1 MNAPERPEG
10 ALAPWSPSPLAARS
24 AAPAWDEMAGDT
36 SAPRMFNPKVI
47 ARALKRHWWRIL
59 AVWAVA
65 SAGLGYL
72 AYTKIRPSFEATSW
86 LQVEPPA
93 REILVQSRNGVD
105 FGPYLDTQVLL
116 ITSPEVLAKAIRDED
131 IANLPK
137 VRASLDPEV
146 DFRKEIAVA
155 VPQKGTH
162 LIKVQMNGENP
173 SEVAAIVNAV
183 VKAYLAKTK
192 SWTDDASR
200 EQIEGLQ
207 KLESELKTNVERLQA
222 KVRDLA
228 KQAGEAPDVP
238 GGKGEDGKEGGAFKY
253 QLTMDE
259 YRHLNTELAR
269 LKIDRYK
276 AEVAVKYFEDEL
288 NRFRGSVMAP
298 IAAGP
303 MSEAQI
309 YKAVEDE
316 FKTHPEAIRR
326 GTILEEKVQK
336 FEAAKRRV
344 KNIYD
349 PTRRRAE
356 IEAKDA
362 EDSYAQLWETMYP
375 TLSRRVQAA
384 NGGDLATPP
393 DAAAVQREQNLSAAK
408 LELKKIKLNEE
419 VLDNQIR
426 EASVEVKKANS
437 EIWDVQY
444 AKDEL
449 ALQKETLTTVS
460 KHKDELVYEAGQGA
474 RIKLIA
480 KAVPA
485 RSASGDNRAKVVMAT
500 PVVMLILSCLLFVAL
515 EFKSGRVADPDEL
528 SQRVRVGVIGVVPPL
543 PSLNAPTRALSARG
557 VQNEKRKVEEFV
569 QSLDHLRV
577 TLCAPRSGQ
586 SDRRCILITSATGGE
601 GKTTLA
607 AQLAGR
613 CANAGLMTL
622 LIDADLR
629 RPSLGDLLEVPE
641 GPGFVDVLTGDAT
654 PEAAM
659 VVIGNAGGFHL
670 LPAGTLG
677 QDPSRLFHGERLG
690 KVIAQFRETFDIVII
705 DAPPVLA
712 VPDALLLGRWTDGAI
727 LAVRHDTSRFP
738 LVERAN
744 KRMASV
750 GVPVLGAVVN
760 GCPSPDSAYGSY
772 RYTPYAAAETQAGG
786 VGDEI

>member
-10 ALAPWSPSPLAARS
+10 ALAPWSPSPIAAKPS
-24 AAPAWDEMAGDT
+24 APAWDELAGEGN
-36 SAPRMFNPKVI
+36 APRMFNPKVV

-59 AVWAVA
+59 AVWAIG

-72 AYTKIRPSFEATSW
+72 AYTKIRPSFEATAW
-86 LQVEPPA
+86 LEVEPPA
-93 REILVQSRNGVD
+93 REILVQSRNGAD

-116 ITSPEVLAKAIRDED
+116 ITSPEVLAKAIYDED
-131 IANLPK
+131 IASLPK
-137 VRASLDPEV
+137 VKSSIDPEV
-146 DFRKEIAVA
+146 DLRKEIAVA
-155 VPQKGTH
+155 VQKGTH
-162 LIKVQMNGENP
+162 VIKVQMTGENP
-173 SEVAAIVNAV
+173 GEVAAIVNAV
-183 VKAYLAKTK
+183 VKAYLEKAA
-192 SWTDDASR
+192 SWTDEASR
-200 EQIEGLQ
+200 ENIA
-207 KLESELKTNVERLQA
+207 KLDVMMRDQSKLVDSLKSRVRELSKKA
-222 KVRDLA
+222 GDAPAPLA
-228 KQAGEAPDVP
+228 
-238 GGKGEDGKEGGAFKY
+238 GKGEDAKESGLKY
-253 QLTMDE
+253 QVTMEE
-259 YRHLNTELAR
+259 YRHLNTELSR
-269 LKIDRYK
+269 LHIERYK

-288 NRFRGSVMAP
+288 NRFRGGVVAP
-298 IAAGP
+298 VTSGP
-303 MSEAQI
+303 MSEAQV
-309 YKAVEDE
+309 YKAVDDE
-316 FKTHPEAIRR
+316 FKSHPEALSR
-326 GTILEEKVQK
+326 GRALDDAVRK
-336 FEAAKRRV
+336 FDESKRRI

-356 IEAKDA
+356 RDAQEAERA
-362 EDSYAQLWETMYP
+362 YTELWETMFP
-375 TLSRRVQAA
+375 ILSRKVQTAHGSNGAA
-384 NGGDLATPP
+384 P
-393 DAAAVQREQNLSAAK
+393 DSASMQREQNLSMAK

-419 VLDNQIR
+419 MLDRQIKD
-426 EASVEVKKANS
+426 ASVEVSKANN

-449 ALQKETLTTVS
+449 VLQQDTLTTIT
-460 KHKDELVYEAGQGA
+460 KHKEELVYEAGQGA

-480 KAVPA
+480 KANRA
-485 RSASGDNRAKVVMAT
+485 KSATGDNRMKALIAA
-500 PVVMLILSCLLFVAL
+500 PVVMLILSCLMFIAL

-557 VQNEKRKVEEFV
+557 IQAEKRKVEEFV

-577 TLCAPRSGQ
+577 TLCAPRGGQ

-677 QDPSRLFHGERLG
+677 QDPSRLFHGDRLG
-690 KVIAQFRETFDIVII
+690 RVITQFRETFDIVII

-750 GVPVLGAVVN
+750 GVAVLGAVVN

-772 RYTPYAAAETQAGG
+772 RYTPYAAAEAPGGAGG
-786 VGDEI
+786 VGDEV